1 MKGRTTVPCGF
12 LAHCKLFTK
21 WGEDVKNPTF
31 YQITDLHLYAGE
43 RIGSFGEAYDR
54 KAQNDQKCMKE
65 SVAIVQ
71 AAFDAMA
78 ADKETEVI
86 LISGDLTFDGEKASH
101 DLLVEMLTQLKK
113 SGKRI
118 FVTTATHDYRMNA
131 RGYNDHG
138 AYPVEKYPRE
148 ELREIYAEFGWNEA
162 VAEHPAS
169 MSYAVKLFPGW
180 RCLLMNDD
188 GPEGYCGYS
197 DDLLKW
203 VKDQAVAAKADG
215 ERVIAVT
222 HHPMLPPAKIYPLFS
237 HGQMLSGYETTAP
250 MFADF
255 GIEYV
260 FTGHTHMQS
269 ISHLDTI
276 RGGRIYHINTGSV
289 TGHPAPYRKMT
300 ITPEGIDV
308 KTLNVTAFDWDLDG
322 KSVDEYMKDHFLF
335 MLRTIFDTMEN
346 DHEAFKRI
354 GASFAVNEKAVDML
368 GPLLTLFGKIVNG
381 LTFGGLAKL
390 LLMPRTVQPSVKD
403 VKVKEF
409 LLDLISDL
417 YSGKR
422 EFTPDTAVYRSF
434 MPMARRLGK
443 LVRLSDYYGNR
454 VYLEDL
460 FEDLMTNVKEEDNTN
475 AFLPFVSKR

>member
-1 MKGRTTVPCGF
+1 MKR
-12 LAHCKLFTK
+12 
-21 WGEDVKNPTF
+21 GEDVKHPTF

-54 KAQNDQKCMKE
+54 KAQFDQKCMQE

-78 ADKETEVI
+78 ADKETEVVI
-86 LISGDLTFDGEKASH
+86 ISGDLTFDGEKASH
-101 DLLVEMLTQLKK
+101 DLLTEMLAKLKAQ
-113 SGKRI
+113 GKRI

-131 RGYNDHG
+131 RRYTETG
-138 AYPVEKYPRE
+138 AEPVEKYPRE
-148 ELREIYAEFGWNEA
+148 KLREVYADFGWNEA
-162 VAEHPAS
+162 IAEHPAS
-169 MSYAVKLFPGW
+169 MSYAVKMFPGW
-180 RCLLMNDD
+180 RFLLMNDD

-203 VKDQAVAAKADG
+203 VKQQAAEAKKDG
-215 ERVIAVT
+215 ERIITVT

-237 HGQMLSGYETTAP
+237 HGQMLCGYETTAP
-250 MFADF
+250 MFADL

-269 ISHLDTI
+269 ISHLDTV

-300 ITPEGIDV
+300 ITPDGIDV
-308 KTLNVTAFDWDLDG
+308 KTLNVTSFDWDLGG
-322 KSVDEYMKDHFLF
+322 KSVDEYMKDHFLY

-346 DHEAFKRI
+346 DHEAFKKI
-354 GASFAVNEKAVDML
+354 SPSFAMSDKTVDTL

-381 LTFGGLAKL
+381 LTFGGLSKI
-390 LLMPRTVQPSVKD
+390 LLMPRVVQPSVKD
-403 VKVKEF
+403 VKVRDF

-422 EFTPDTAVYRSF
+422 EFTPDTPVYQSF
-434 MPMARRLGK
+434 MPMAKRLGK
-443 LVRLSDYYGNR
+443 LVRLTDYYGNR

-460 FEDLMTNVKEEDNTN
+460 FEDLMTNVKEEDNTD
-475 AFLPFVSKR
+475 AFLAFQSKR